1 MVKQLKVLCRKN
13 AKWISYSFVFMLGF
27 FFGISTYVN
36 FTIDAKW
43 TDFVSLS
50 FTAAGVVLGYITYFR
65 WWRNK
70 KKDDSYRVSKDYLN
84 ALNEV
89 QEVIRE
95 IDFQYFY
102 LCPAPGLPVEGDEV
116 SFKRIKQ
123 VDQLSH
129 QLYLCRVNLANVKS
143 ELNFWDVKLSAAFEK
158 EHEELLKCLANLN
171 VVMTGLSSQLFHYYK
186 THSNE
191 YMTEIDR
198 HKKMFNGYLKSIR
211 DILNKRI
218 SLKFDGIFTFK

>member
-1 MVKQLKVLCRKN
+1 MKMDYQKIKKRLG
-13 AKWISYSFVFMLGF
+13 YSFAFVFGF
-27 FFGISTYVN
+27 FFGISTCVN

-43 TDFVSLS
+43 TDFVSLA
-50 FTAAGVVLGYITYFR
+50 FTAAGVALGYITFFR

-102 LCPAPGLPVEGDEV
+102 LCPAPGLLVEGDEV

-129 QLYLCRVNLANVKS
+129 QLYLCRVNLVNAKS
-143 ELNFWDVKLSAAFEK
+143 ELNFWDVNLSAAFEK
-158 EHEELLKCLANLN
+158 EHEELLKCLANLK

-186 THSNE
+186 NHSNE

-211 DILNKRI
+211 DILNKRR